1 MAAYFD
7 GLAELPIKEIRIEN
21 VSFGFKNDA
30 QPDLPAMALRVEK
43 HCREGIYADNVEK
56 LILKNVTFDN
66 VSGEEIILKDVGELV
81 KE

>member
-1 MAAYFD
+1 
-7 GLAELPIKEIRIEN
+7 
-21 VSFGFKNDA
+21 
-30 QPDLPAMALRVEK
+30 MALRVEK